1 MLSVSCRDVGVD
13 CDFRGSGE
21 TEEEL
26 MNNLV
31 DHAIKDH
38 GYTREYVMKPEMQ
51 EKIKAKIKKS
61 WKYDAAVGSQLSI
74 LKYTDYSF
82 IGFFMLFEIFGRS
95 RSYFESIL
103 LVWKKIIWV
112 SELTILFLRKK
123 GEKNLYFLFIV
134 YCMIFLFFVN
144 N

>member
-13 CDFRGSGE
+13 CDFRGTGE

-51 EKIKAKIKKS
+51 EKIKAKIKNS
-61 WKYDAAVGSQLSI
+61 WKYGSVVGSQMSM
-74 LKYTDYSF
+74 LKHSDYSF
-82 IGFFMLFEIFGRS
+82 CRIF
-95 RSYFESIL
+95 YA
-103 LVWKKIIWV
+103 IWN
-112 SELTILFLRKK
+112 F
-123 GEKNLYFLFIV
+123 
-134 YCMIFLFFVN
+134 
-144 N
+144 

>member
-13 CDFRGSGE
+13 CDFRGTGK

-26 MNNLV
+26 MNNLI

-61 WKYDAAVGSQLSI
+61 WKYVSAAGSPLFNAKTLIMNMGCWIKISI
-74 LKYTDYSF
+74 LNYSYRR
-82 IGFFMLFEIFGRS
+82 L
-95 RSYFESIL
+95 
-103 LVWKKIIWV
+103 
-112 SELTILFLRKK
+112 
-123 GEKNLYFLFIV
+123 
-134 YCMIFLFFVN
+134 
-144 N
+144 